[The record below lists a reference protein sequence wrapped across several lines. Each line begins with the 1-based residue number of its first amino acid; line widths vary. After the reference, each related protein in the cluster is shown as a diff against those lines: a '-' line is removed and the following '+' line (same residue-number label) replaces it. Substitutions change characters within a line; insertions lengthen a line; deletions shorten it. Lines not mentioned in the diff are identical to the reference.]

1 MATCFYSCWKY
12 LEQSNVHMLPFVF
25 FFSTQEQM
33 HTHMHSLSLTHT
45 HNHTHIY
52 TTQARHSCH
61 VILLG
66 IMPTAKHVT
75 YKKSLRHRERERG
88 RNCAHLSVCE
98 SSLSSVSTVH
108 TQGAGDL
115 AATVICKCSAVWG
128 QSILRKNQTRDLWD
142 LMWNCSKEHAMFTVH
157 CLNSW
162 KASWKAVSEPERPKS
177 LTFQDS

>member
-1 MATCFYSCWKY
+1 MTVSETHPRHTSWYSVILCHGY
-12 LEQSNVHMLPFVF
+12 VLLFMLKILGTIKCAHAPFR
-25 FFSTQEQM
+25 FFSLLKNKCT
-33 HTHMHSLSLTHT
+33 HTCTVSLSHT
-45 HNHTHIY
+45 DTHIY

-128 QSILRKNQTRDLWD
+128 QSILRKNQTRDL
-142 LMWNCSKEHAMFTVH
+142 
-157 CLNSW
+157 
-162 KASWKAVSEPERPKS
+162 
-177 LTFQDS
+177 